1 MKKVL
6 VAIDGSD
13 SSIKALDIGGKL
25 AEKFGSELYLVHIAR
40 LGDFYDPI
48 LLGPEFTEVL
58 ESLKREG
65 KDITDLLKEKGN
77 KILKAGI
84 AHLGSGVP
92 VAKEIVKLGNPA
104 EEIIKTAEEEG
115 VDIIVL
121 GPHSKRKSLIMGSV
135 AREVVEL
142 SPCSVLVAR

>member
-6 VAIDGSD
+6 VAFDGSD
-13 SSIKALDIGGKL
+13 SSVKALKMGVKL
-25 AEKFGSELYLVHIAR
+25 AEKFGAELYLVYVAR
-40 LGDFYDPI
+40 LGDLYDPQF
-48 LLGPEFTEVL
+48 LVTEFTEVL

-65 KDITDLLKEKGN
+65 KDIADLLTESGR
-77 KILKAGI
+77 KILKAGSR
-84 AHLGSGVP
+84 LGGTLVT
-92 VAKEIVKLGNPA
+92 KEIVKLGNPA

-115 VDIIVL
+115 VDIVVL

-135 AREVVEL
+135 GREVVEL